1 MQQQSTTELIRIDK
15 ELLDKIRYIAKQKG
29 QTISGYV
36 NFNIK
41 KIVERDWNKHSEKNS
56 I

>member
-1 MQQQSTTELIRIDK
+1 MQQQSTELIRIDK
-15 ELLDKIRYIAKQKG
+15 QLLDKIRYIAKQKG

-41 KIVERDWNKHSEKNS
+41 KTVEKDWNKHAEKS
-56 I
+56 SV

>member
-1 MQQQSTTELIRIDK
+1 MQQQATTELVRIDK

-36 NFNIK
+36 NFNIRK
-41 KIVERDWNKHSEKNS
+41 MVNKDWSKHSEKNS